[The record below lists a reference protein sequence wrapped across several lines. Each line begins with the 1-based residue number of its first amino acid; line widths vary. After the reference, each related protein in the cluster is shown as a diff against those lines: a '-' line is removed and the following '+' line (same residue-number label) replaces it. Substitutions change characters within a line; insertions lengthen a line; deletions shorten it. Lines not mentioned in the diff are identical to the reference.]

1 MSNARLAD
9 RIAVALQ
16 IAGVVLV
23 GVAISLRRVGDFDL
37 PWHMA
42 YGRAI
47 VATRSI
53 PRIDDFAFTHRPIQ
67 YAEFLA
73 DLLLYGVQRVGGPLG
88 LQVLGGL
95 CGVTIALLMLAASRP
110 YQATAPIV
118 VAASLAAMNAW
129 LIVRPATLSF
139 VLVALFVFLLDA
151 HRERGSRRALAALA
165 VLQILWANVH
175 GFVVLGM
182 GLLAL
187 YAAYRSAARVF
198 DKRFPTLFPGRD
210 GHDAWFAV
218 AAAGAGLVLSLINLG
233 GPRLLL
239 GPLRTSGDFDLVT
252 EWATTTPRFILWTE
266 PGVGIVLALFLL
278 AVLLGRE
285 PRTGRRCP
293 PALDIALGAAAIAL
307 GASAV
312 RLLPV
317 SAILVC
323 PFVARRLSAVVP
335 PTGWVRVAGSLSI
348 VLAAGFMALRPGTE
362 LGVGFDMQHY
372 PEGAVGYIRSARP
385 QGRMWNFMPFG
396 GWLVWRLYP
405 DYRVMVDGRSAWVH
419 DPALWKRALE
429 SDRRR
434 DAFESIARDLDL
446 QFAVSR
452 ASEGELFGEGVA
464 SAPGWQM
471 VYWDDCSA
479 VYVKRGGPNEALAVD
494 GYRLLRHLT
503 PPGQVLV
510 WAMTRPDLSV
520 DLARDTALAAAQ
532 APDSPRAAFL
542 DGCGA
547 IATRDAERLRRAR
560 DRLEALAPGHPAIR
574 ILAEAWTGSDRPSR

>member
-1 MSNARLAD
+1 MSNSRLAD

-23 GVAISLRRVGDFDL
+23 GVALCLRRVGDFDL

-53 PRIDDFAFTHRPIQ
+53 PRVDDFAFSHRPIQ

-73 DLLLYGVQRVGGPLG
+73 DLLLYGVHRVGGPLG

-95 CGVTIALLMLAASRP
+95 CGVAIALLMLAASRP
-110 YQATAPIV
+110 YQAIAPIV

-139 VLVALFVFLLDA
+139 VLVAVFVFALGV
-151 HRERGSRRALAALA
+151 HRERGSRRAFAALA
-165 VLQILWANVH
+165 VLQLLWANVH
-175 GFVVLGM
+175 GFAVLGI

-187 YAAYRSAARVF
+187 YAAYRTAARVL
-198 DKRFPTLFPGRD
+198 DQRFPTLFPGRD

-218 AAAGAGLVLSLINLG
+218 AAAGAGLVLSLVNLG
-233 GPRLLL
+233 GARLLF
-239 GPLRTSGDFDLVT
+239 GPVRTSGDFQVIT
-252 EWATTTPRFILWTE
+252 EWAAATPRFILQTE

-285 PRTGRRCP
+285 PRTGQRVP
-293 PALDIALGAAAIAL
+293 PALDIALGAAAIVL

-323 PFVARRLSAVVP
+323 PFIARRLSTVVP

-362 LGVGFDMQHY
+362 IGVGFDTRHY
-372 PEGAVGYIRSARP
+372 PDGAVNYIRSARP

-405 DYRVMVDGRSAWVH
+405 DYRVMIDGRSAWVH
-419 DPALWKRALE
+419 DPVLWKRALD
-429 SDRRR
+429 SDRRL

-452 ASEGELFGEGVA
+452 ASEGEPFGEGVA
-464 SAPGWQM
+464 AAPGWQM

-479 VYVKRGGPNEALAVD
+479 VYVKRGGPNETLAAH

-532 APDSPRAAFL
+532 APDSPRALFL

-547 IATRDAERLRRAR
+547 IATHDVDRLRRVQQ
-560 DRLEALAPGHPAIR
+560 RLTVLVPGHPAIR
-574 ILAEAWTGSDRPSR
+574 VLAEAWTETDRASQ